1 MMEDVRVLLE
11 SVYYPSIKI
20 ESTQSVGGG
29 SINQTLMLALSNGEK
44 VFLKYN
50 DTPPPGFFKREA
62 EGLRLLGQAA
72 TGPRVPQPLALQSA
86 DNPKFLIMEFIQE
99 QAPSPDFYADF
110 GRALATMHRRTQ
122 DRYGLDHDNHIGS
135 TPQKN
140 TLEKDGLTF
149 FRDHRLQFQQKL
161 ARDRGRLPKPLDL
174 KLDTLLNK
182 LDTILDL
189 TGEQPA
195 LVHGDL
201 WSGNYF
207 CDSNQRACIFD
218 PAVHFGLRETDLAMM
233 ELFGQPPQ
241 TFFKAYQEAF
251 PSPSGYSERR
261 EIYNL
266 YHLLNHVN
274 LFGSS
279 YLSSVEST
287 VNRFIR

>member
-1 MMEDVRVLLE
+1 MLEDVRVLLE
-11 SVYYPSIKI
+11 TVYSPSIRI
-20 ESTQSVGGG
+20 ESTRSMGGG

-44 VFLKYN
+44 VFLKHN
-50 DTPPPGFFKREA
+50 DHPPPDFFAREA

-72 TGPRVPQPLALQSA
+72 TGPRVPQPLALH
-86 DNPKFLIMEFIQE
+86 PRFFIMEFIQE
-99 QAPSPDFYADF
+99 HAPSPDFYPDF
-110 GRALATMHRRTQ
+110 GRALADMHRISQ

-149 FRDHRLQFQQKL
+149 FRDHRLRFQQKL

-174 KLDTLLNK
+174 KLDTLLKK
-182 LDTILDL
+182 LDPILDL

-207 CDSNQRACIFD
+207 ADSNQRACIFD
-218 PAVHFGLRETDLAMM
+218 PAVYFGLRETDLAMM
-233 ELFGQPPQ
+233 ELFGRPPE
-241 TFFKAYQEAF
+241 TFYTAYQEAF
-251 PSPSGYSERR
+251 PLNSGYPERR

-266 YHLLNHVN
+266 YHLLNHLN
-274 LFGSS
+274 LFGGS
-279 YLSSVEST
+279 YLASVEST
-287 VNRFIR
+287 VDRFIG

>member
-1 MMEDVRVLLE
+1 MMEDVRVLLA
-11 SVYYPSIKI
+11 SVYSPSIEI
-20 ESTQSVGGG
+20 LSTQSVGGG
-29 SINQTLMLALSNGEK
+29 SINQTLLLTLSNGEK
-44 VFLKYN
+44 VFLKHN
-50 DTPPPGFFKREA
+50 DHPPQDFFKREA
-62 EGLRLLGQAA
+62 AGLRLLGQSA
-72 TGPRVPQPLALQSA
+72 TGPRVPRPLAWQSR
-86 DNPKFLIMEFIQE
+86 FLIMEFIQE
-99 QAPSPDFYADF
+99 QAPSADFYPDF
-110 GRALATMHRRTQ
+110 GRALADMHRRTQ

-149 FRDHRLQFQQKL
+149 FRDHRLRFQQKL
-161 ARDRGRLPKPLDL
+161 ARDRGRLPKSLDL
-174 KLDTLLNK
+174 KLDSLFKK

-207 CDSNQRACIFD
+207 CDASQRACIFD

-241 TFFKAYQEAF
+241 TFYKAYQEAF
-251 PSPSGYSERR
+251 PSPFGYSERR